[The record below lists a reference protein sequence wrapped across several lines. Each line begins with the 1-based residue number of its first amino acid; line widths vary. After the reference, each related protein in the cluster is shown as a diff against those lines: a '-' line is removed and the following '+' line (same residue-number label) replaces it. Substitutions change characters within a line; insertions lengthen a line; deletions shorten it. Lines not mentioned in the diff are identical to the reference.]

1 MACTNKVILKM
12 RVLIAT
18 GSYPPMK
25 CGIGDYTRELAL
37 SLIKN
42 RDIKVAILTST
53 AAISKGG
60 AEEIE
65 VFPVIEKWS
74 LTEIFAAVRVIR
86 LWSPDIVHVQ
96 YPTQAYGKNF
106 LPWVLPIVS
115 FSMGKKVVQTW
126 HEGYSRRHAL
136 FLLLKTL
143 VPSGLIFVRP
153 NFTEEILHPMLGW
166 ATWKKRSVFIPN
178 ASSIPQVKLRKDE
191 IIEVKSKYLQQQK
204 RLIVFFGFIYP
215 AKAVELIFEI
225 ANPVTDQIVIA
236 GEIPGE
242 SDYAKKIMHC
252 ATSVIW
258 QGKVNVTGFL
268 TANDI
273 AKLLAVSDAVILPF
287 RCGGGEW
294 NTSIHGAILNGAFVI
309 STSRTKNGYD
319 AKRNIYF
326 AKIDDVQ
333 EMRVALAK
341 FCGVRRNLHNEKDSD
356 EWLNIANSH
365 SAFYQNLLSDN

>member
-1 MACTNKVILKM
+1 MASANKVILKM
-12 RVLIAT
+12 RVLIVT
-18 GSYPPMK
+18 GSYPPMR

-37 SLIKN
+37 SLVKN
-42 RDIKVAILTST
+42 KDIKVAILTSA

-86 LWSPDIVHVQ
+86 HWSPDIVHIQ

-106 LPWVLPIVS
+106 LPWILPMVS

-126 HEGYSRRHAL
+126 HEGYSRRHSL

-143 VPSGLIFVRP
+143 IPSGLIFVRP

-178 ASSIPQVKLRKDE
+178 ASSIPQVKLSQDE

-225 ANPVTDQIVIA
+225 ADPVTDQIVIA

-242 SDYAKKIMHC
+242 SDYAKNLMHC
-252 ATSVIW
+252 ATSVTW

-268 TANDI
+268 PANDI
-273 AKLLAVSDAVILPF
+273 AKLLAVADAVILPF
-287 RCGGGEW
+287 RSGGGEW
-294 NTSIHGAILNGAFVI
+294 NTSIHGAVLNGAFVI

-319 AKRNIYF
+319 SKRNLYF

-333 EMRVALAK
+333 EMRAALAK
-341 FCGVRRNLHNEKDSD
+341 FGGVRREHHTELDRD
-356 EWLNIANSH
+356 EWLSIADKH
-365 SAFYQNLLSDN
+365 SVFYQSLLS